1 MLVVAF
7 SQFGVRRRGMG
18 VNSKKGM
25 MNILNIMSYQH
36 SPHELGSYGAC
47 IVRTPN
53 RDTLSA
59 AVAT

>member
-7 SQFGVRRRGMG
+7 SQFGVWRRGMG

-25 MNILNIMSYQH
+25 MNILNIMSDQH
-36 SPHELGSYGAC
+36 SPHVLGCYGDS

-53 RDTLSA
+53 LDRLSA